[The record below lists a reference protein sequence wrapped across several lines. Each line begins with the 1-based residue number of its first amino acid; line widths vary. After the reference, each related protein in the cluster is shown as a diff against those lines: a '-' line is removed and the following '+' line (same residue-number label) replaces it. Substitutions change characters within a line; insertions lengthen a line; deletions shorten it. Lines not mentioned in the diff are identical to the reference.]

1 VGKFKLSCDK
11 SKIDPIDKY
20 DRYMLMKVTRNDEDK
35 GARESQQYKTHLI
48 FMSWIKNTWKIAIR
62 NYNLGSRELSKH
74 TIFAK

>member
-48 FMSWIKNTWKIAIR
+48 FMS
-62 NYNLGSRELSKH
+62 
-74 TIFAK
+74 

>member
-1 VGKFKLSCDK
+1 
-11 SKIDPIDKY
+11 
-20 DRYMLMKVTRNDEDK
+20 MLMKVTRNDEDK